1 MWGNNRKIF
10 MRKELQGS
18 NSKDFQDNGEYFEA
32 SCNNKSDEEWS
43 WKWQVYADIHRD
55 ISVVVNCK
63 DDAHKGIGKITEGYL
78 PNLRT
83 KQVIFQ
89 YEGSPGEVVTRT

>member
-1 MWGNNRKIF
+1 

-18 NSKDFQDNGEYFEA
+18 KLKGFRDNGEYFEA

-43 WKWQVYADIHRD
+43 WEWQMYADIHRD

-63 DDAHKGIGKITEGYL
+63 GDAHTGIGKIIEGYL
-78 PNLRT
+78 PNLLT
-83 KQVIFQ
+83 
-89 YEGSPGEVVTRT
+89 